1 MRWMNL
7 EPITL
12 SEVSQKE
19 KNKYCLLMHI
29 YGTQRDGTDG
39 VICKQ
44 QWRHPDLLRYIFSC
58 TVSPKV
64 RFPIPTPSQC
74 TLTAGYFQKEF
85 YKYLIIIRNEGW
97 SFFSLCDYTIDV
109 FCQRKKIATWSFILS
124 EIRDKGTWVQCF
136 LSVSYILV
144 RNCFQFVQHMCWG
157 EFCNRRNGSY
167 SPPTFDSSS
176 EG

>member
-19 KNKYCLLMHI
+19 KNKYCLLTHI

-64 RFPIPTPSQC
+64 RFPTPTPSQC
-74 TLTAGYFQKEF
+74 TLTAGYFRKEF
-85 YKYLIIIRNEGW
+85 QKYLIIIRNEGW
-97 SFFSLCDYTIDV
+97 NFSLCVITLLMY
-109 FCQRKKIATWSFILS
+109 FARGKKLRSGALYLVKS
-124 EIRDKGTWVQCF
+124 ETRGPGFGVTCLF
-136 LSVSYILV
+136 
-144 RNCFQFVQHMCWG
+144 
-157 EFCNRRNGSY
+157 
-167 SPPTFDSSS
+167 PTYQ
-176 EG
+176 